1 MVLWRDP
8 GDMAI
13 RDLAGGP
20 LGKEGVPAPPFVFQE
35 EEGGGSNPKIL
46 VRDANGRLWEA
57 KWGEEVKSE
66 PFVTRLIWAVGYI
79 VEPEYYVA
87 SGRISDVGA
96 LKRAA
101 HLIDRSNGNSF
112 RNSRFELRNERWL
125 IVPGQGWLLNQNPF
139 IGTNELQGLKI
150 MSMLVSDWDLK
161 DPRSPDGSNTA
172 MMRYEGGPI
181 EYIVN
186 DWGATMGKWGG
197 VAKRS
202 KWDCKGYRSEDK
214 EFVKGVDGNT
224 VRFGYEGK
232 LTGDVAKGITVD
244 NVRWLMQYLGKI
256 SDEQL
261 RGALEASGANSE
273 AVGCFVPAIRERIE
287 ALRAVAGNDATH

>member
-1 MVLWRDP
+1 MGTRD
-8 GDMAI
+8 I
-13 RDLAGGP
+13 AGGP
-20 LGKEGVPAPPFVFQE
+20 LGAEGAPAPALVFQE
-35 EEGGGSNPKIL
+35 EESGGSNPKIL
-46 VRDANGRLWEA
+46 VRDASKRLWEA

-87 SGRISDVGA
+87 SGTISDVGA

-101 HLIDRSNGNSF
+101 GVIDRAAGNSF
-112 RNSRFELRNERWL
+112 RNSRFELRNEKWM
-125 IVPGQGWLLNQNPF
+125 IVPGQGWFLNQNPF
-139 IGTNELQGLKI
+139 LGMNELQGLKI
-150 MSMLVSDWDLK
+150 MAMLVSDWDFK

-172 MMRYEGGPI
+172 MMRTEGGPI

-202 KWDCKGYRSEDK
+202 KWDCKGYTRENK
-214 EFVKGVDGNT
+214 EFLKGTDGNT

-232 LTGDVAKGITVD
+232 LTDDVAHGITVD

-261 RGALEASGANSE
+261 RAALQASGADSQE
-273 AVGCFVPAIRERIE
+273 IGCYVAAIRERIE
-287 ALRAVAGNDATH
+287 MLRGVAGSDASR